1 MTLRDAGDY
10 ISILPKAE
18 QLLEERQAAVE
29 VEKAYALGTPG
40 VPALTGSA
48 DIKLN
53 SRLSLRTPTE
63 KIASRTGSFPGP
75 NVAKP
80 SVKTFS
86 GWRSCLKQDTGL
98 IIRYSSYGSS
108 NYRTNQSAPT
118 ELLCPL
124 EKEYRE
130 LQDLRE
136 RVRMAE
142 ANVRDAPARSKNRLR
157 CSSSSDR
164 A

>member
-1 MTLRDAGDY
+1 MSSGCSLHRESIRIGD
-10 ISILPKAE
+10 
-18 QLLEERQAAVE
+18 V
-29 VEKAYALGTPG
+29 G

-53 SRLSLRTPTE
+53 TRLSLRALTE
-63 KIASRTGSFPGP
+63 KIASRTGSFPDP
-75 NVAKP
+75 P
-80 SVKTFS
+80 SQSYRSKTFS
-86 GWRSCLKQDTGL
+86 GRRSCLQQDIGL
-98 IIRYSSYGSS
+98 MIRYSSYGSS

-142 ANVRDAPARSKNRLR
+142 AAARDAPARSKKSALSLIEGRSR
-157 CSSSSDR
+157 VMK
-164 A
+164 

>member
-1 MTLRDAGDY
+1 VLRALNWHIERVFLHRESIRIGDA
-10 ISILPKAE
+10 
-18 QLLEERQAAVE
+18 
-29 VEKAYALGTPG
+29 G

-53 SRLSLRTPTE
+53 TRLSLRAPTE

-80 SVKTFS
+80 SVKIFS
-86 GWRSCLKQDTGL
+86 GRRSCLKQDIGL
-98 IIRYSSYGSS
+98 MIRYSSYGSS

-118 ELLCPL
+118 GLLCQL

-142 ANVRDAPARSKNRLR
+142 ANARDAPAR
-157 CSSSSDR
+157 
-164 A
+164 

>member
-1 MTLRDAGDY
+1 M
-10 ISILPKAE
+10 
-18 QLLEERQAAVE
+18 
-29 VEKAYALGTPG
+29 
-40 VPALTGSA
+40 
-48 DIKLN
+48 
-53 SRLSLRTPTE
+53 
-63 KIASRTGSFPGP
+63 
-75 NVAKP
+75 
-80 SVKTFS
+80 
-86 GWRSCLKQDTGL
+86 
-98 IIRYSSYGSS
+98 IRYSSYGSS

-142 ANVRDAPARSKNRLR
+142 ANARDALARSKNQPCR
-157 CSSSSDR
+157 SSSGGDNAGRQLLVRVRDQSL

>member
-1 MTLRDAGDY
+1 VTLRDAGDY
-10 ISILPKAE
+10 ISILPNAE

-86 GWRSCLKQDTGL
+86 G
-98 IIRYSSYGSS
+98 
-108 NYRTNQSAPT
+108 
-118 ELLCPL
+118 
-124 EKEYRE
+124 
-130 LQDLRE
+130 
-136 RVRMAE
+136 
-142 ANVRDAPARSKNRLR
+142 
-157 CSSSSDR
+157 
-164 A
+164 